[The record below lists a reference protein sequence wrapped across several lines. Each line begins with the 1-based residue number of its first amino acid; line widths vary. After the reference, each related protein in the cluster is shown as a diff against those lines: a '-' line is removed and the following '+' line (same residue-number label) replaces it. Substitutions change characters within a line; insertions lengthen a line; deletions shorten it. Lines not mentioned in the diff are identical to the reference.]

1 MKTLLRG
8 TVALWMAAACAT
20 ASARQWAVI
29 DGEVVGH
36 ANPNRFSVVIVAI
49 DGKADFEA
57 PTVKT
62 ITPGFHYVQIAS
74 TRQDRRGQVVYVP
87 YAFTAEPCTR
97 YEMYAEYESSLDR
110 SPWQLVITK
119 GSKPL
124 GGCKPAKFADAT
136 AVAPAAPGPQ
146 QASDTP

>member
-8 TVALWMAAACAT
+8 TVAFWLVAACAT
-20 ASARQWAVI
+20 ATARQWAVI

-57 PTVKT
+57 PMVKT

-74 TRQDRRGQVVYVP
+74 TRQDRRGQVVHVP
-87 YAFTAEPCTR
+87 YAFTAEPCMR

-110 SPWQLVITK
+110 SPWQLVISK
-119 GSKPL
+119 GPRPL
-124 GGCKPAKFADAT
+124 GGCKPAKLGDA
-136 AVAPAAPGPQ
+136 AAAAPAAPGPP
-146 QASDTP
+146 QASATP

>member
-8 TVALWMAAACAT
+8 TVALCMTAACAT

-29 DGEVVGH
+29 DGELVGH

-57 PTVKT
+57 PTTKT

-74 TRQDRRGQVVYVP
+74 TRQDRRGGAVYVP
-87 YAFTAEPCTR
+87 YAFMAEPCTR

-110 SPWQLVITK
+110 SPWQLVISK
-119 GSKPL
+119 RSKPL
-124 GGCKPAKFADAT
+124 GGCKPAKVADA
-136 AVAPAAPGPQ
+136 AAPAAPPPQ
-146 QASDTP
+146 QALNTP